1 MDENLTGK
9 GLTIPETHEGH
20 TVLEGWLLKRGA
32 VVKNLKR
39 RYFILSRGRMDY
51 YHDLDKEK
59 EKYLKLERKGTFPIH
74 NAQVVH
80 CRATYEL
87 LVLNKEPAAE
97 VREKPQGGL
106 FTKLMGGSE
115 EMSTDFGFC
124 VRSEGRVLM
133 LYAKSKQEM
142 DEWNKAISRCNEF
155 DPLDTENPPPVKDG
169 WLVKTSSTDAE
180 QKLRYAVLYDG
191 RMNYFEDSADE
202 QVKVCMPLN
211 DVRVELMPSSSEDGS
226 GSSKFQVA
234 GRDGVWYFEAANDFE
249 ANSWVEAIQQSV
261 NFSPSWIPIQKEGWM
276 VKLGHRTETL
286 TRRYFVLS
294 GGLVAYY
301 VDETMTSELGRIPVR
316 GPGVKVDLTE
326 VDSGNASGFSFKI
339 FNGKEELICTAPT
352 EEKRTEWLEA
362 IREVAS

>member
-1 MDENLTGK
+1 MSLLMDENLTGK
-9 GLTIPETHEGH
+9 GLTIPETHE
-20 TVLEGWLLKRGA
+20 
-32 VVKNLKR
+32 
-39 RYFILSRGRMDY
+39 GRMDY

-74 NAQVVH
+74 NAQVVY

-87 LVLNKEPAAE
+87 LVLNKEPGIA
-97 VREKPQGGL
+97 
-106 FTKLMGGSE
+106 
-115 EMSTDFGFC
+115 
-124 VRSEGRVLM
+124 
-133 LYAKSKQEM
+133 
-142 DEWNKAISRCNEF
+142 
-155 DPLDTENPPPVKDG
+155 LDTENPPPVKDG

-211 DVRVELMPSSSEDGS
+211 DVRVELMPSTSEDGS

-234 GRDGVWYFEAANDFE
+234 GRDGVWFFEAANDFE

-316 GPGVKVDLTE
+316 GPGVKVELSDVE
-326 VDSGNASGFSFKI
+326 SGNASGFSFKI

-352 EEKRTEWLEA
+352 EEKKTEWLEA
-362 IREVAS
+362 IREVVVHCAPAGGETADAASDDDP